1 MHTTTLFTPRFL
13 TMTAYS
19 FTVFVSVFQLLPTA
33 PYHILDLGGST
44 AAAGLFL
51 GLLTYSSALS
61 APFTGSIGDRV
72 GQRRVLIVVSLLLAA
87 FTASYAVIGSY
98 RLMLV
103 VVVVHGLFWSALLS
117 ASGAY
122 MTATIPPSRR
132 AEGLGYWGLASVLA
146 VATAPSIGFWVY
158 RHGWITLC
166 IELTVLNLVMAAIAM
181 RLPDDRASHA
191 ATGTPPEVRRALQE
205 ASSAVHDA
213 RPAPHVARTLS
224 FTVEWRVMI
233 LSVTMALISFGY
245 GSLTSFSALF
255 ADALA
260 VTPRSLFL
268 SAMAVSILVGRLT
281 IGRSLDRLGHRRVL
295 VRSLLAPPAGLG
307 LLALA
312 QGEISFLV
320 AALVFGAGFGLMY
333 PAFTAYVMEHVPAT
347 RRGAAF
353 GAMLAAFDTG
363 IGTGSSALGWLVQ
376 QAGFRYAFG
385 AAAGV
390 AMLSLPMF
398 LIAERRLGFAAATA
412 EARTR

>member
-1 MHTTTLFTPRFL
+1 
-13 TMTAYS
+13 
-19 FTVFVSVFQLLPTA
+19 
-33 PYHILDLGGST
+33 
-44 AAAGLFL
+44 
-51 GLLTYSSALS
+51 
-61 APFTGSIGDRV
+61 
-72 GQRRVLIVVSLLLAA
+72 
-87 FTASYAVIGSY
+87 
-98 RLMLV
+98 
-103 VVVVHGLFWSALLS
+103 
-117 ASGAY
+117 
-122 MTATIPPSRR
+122 
-132 AEGLGYWGLASVLA
+132 
-146 VATAPSIGFWVY
+146 
-158 RHGWITLC
+158 
-166 IELTVLNLVMAAIAM
+166 M
-181 RLPDDRASHA
+181 RLPDDRTSHTAPGALHESAGTRREASMPSH
-191 ATGTPPEVRRALQE
+191 E
-205 ASSAVHDA
+205 ASSTRRDA
-213 RPAPHVARTLS
+213 GPTPHAARTLS
-224 FTVEWRVMI
+224 FAVEWRVMI

-295 VRSLLAPPAGLG
+295 VRSLLAPPAGLA

-312 QGEISFLV
+312 QGQISFLV

-333 PAFTAYVMEHVPAT
+333 PAFTAYVMEHVPVT

-363 IGTGSSALGWLVQ
+363 IGTGSSALGWLVH

-398 LIAERRLGFAAATA
+398 LIAERRLGFASATA
-412 EARTR
+412 AAKPPPR